1 MIFIGLTVNTRH
13 CHHLFEIQYLKL
25 VSIMQAALAKAS
37 TFKARPYVINVI
49 FYQLCTVQ
57 YINNSDHY
65 LFH

>member
-1 MIFIGLTVNTRH
+1 MIFIGLTVNTSH

-37 TFKARPYVINVI
+37 TFKARPYLNVI

-57 YINNSDHY
+57 YINNSDH
-65 LFH
+65 